1 MFNIMQYNDGEQLD
15 KKQQFKFI
23 LQTGMFVYSIID
35 RYGYLDNRRYKDDF
49 VLNYIKNIMIIE

>member
-1 MFNIMQYNDGEQLD
+1 MQYNDGEQLD